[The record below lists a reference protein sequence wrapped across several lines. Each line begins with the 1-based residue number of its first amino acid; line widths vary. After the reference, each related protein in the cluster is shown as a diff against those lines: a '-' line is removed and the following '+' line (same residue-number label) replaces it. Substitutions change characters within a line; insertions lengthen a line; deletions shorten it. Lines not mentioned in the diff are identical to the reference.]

1 MTSTSFKCPHLGGH
15 AFQSNSHEPAPPAA
29 GRGVAMQD
37 AQGNPYTHDA
47 ETRRMKAYAGQSTFQ
62 TPVADDFSRSLVES
76 GLYPVDDSKALGRAG
91 VFDGL
96 KTWLRR
102 QRWN

>member
-1 MTSTSFKCPHLGGH
+1 
-15 AFQSNSHEPAPPAA
+15 
-29 GRGVAMQD
+29 
-37 AQGNPYTHDA
+37 
-47 ETRRMKAYAGQSTFQ
+47 MKAYAGQSTFQ

-102 QRWN
+102 QQWN